1 MSNPLSSLLYG
12 VLVLGL
18 VGGCPDTGTAQT
30 APPTPE
36 EAPPSHS
43 TKEAPYVPTPQH
55 VVLRTL
61 ELADV
66 TQDDIVYDL
75 GSGDGRFVITAAKEF
90 GARGVGIEIDPELV
104 ELARNKAQMAGVE
117 DRVEFRQMDLF
128 EADISEATVV
138 TMYLWPTMNERL
150 QPKLKD
156 ELRPGT
162 RVLSH
167 DFNIEGWAPDTT
179 VSIGNDTLH
188 ESANKIYFWTIPE

>member
-1 MSNPLSSLLYG
+1 MSRHPSILLHG
-12 VLVLGL
+12 ALVLLLLGS
-18 VGGCPDTGTAQT
+18 CPFAGTAQT
-30 APPTPE
+30 TPPTPE

-55 VVLRTL
+55 VVMRTL

-66 TQDDIVYDL
+66 TEDDIVYDL
-75 GSGDGRFVITAAKEF
+75 GSGDGRFVITAAKEY

-104 ELARNKAQMAGVE
+104 ELARNKAKMAGVE

-128 EADISEATVV
+128 DADISEATVV

-150 QPKLKD
+150 QPKLKN

-167 DFNIEGWAPDTT
+167 DFNIEGWTADTT
-179 VSIGNDTLH
+179 ITIGNDTLH
-188 ESANKIYFWTIPE
+188 ESANKIYFWVIPE